1 MAEAYNFQDDDV
13 IAPEVY
19 GRIGHPHEA
28 FSWLRRNDPLR
39 WVEPENFRPFWAV
52 TKHADIIEIEKNPA
66 VFASEPRPI
75 LIPEQTQPE
84 LREELIMEIFKRL
97 QDRPKLL
104 EVLATAGEQGLIR
117 SLVQMDPPDHTNY
130 RALVQPWFKP
140 SNIKAL
146 EGRLNVITGDDSVKP

>member
-1 MAEAYNFQDDDV
+1 MAHAYEFRDDDV

-19 GRIGHPHEA
+19 GRSGHPHDA
-28 FSWLRRNDPLR
+28 FTWLRHNDPLR
-39 WVEPENFRPFWAV
+39 WVVPKGFRPFWAV
-52 TKHADIIEIEKNPA
+52 TKHADVIEIEKNPE

-84 LREELIMEIFKRL
+84 LKQELLMEIFKRL

-117 SLVQMDPPDHTNY
+117 SLVQMDPPDHPKY
-130 RALVQPWFKP
+130 RALTDGRGLAEDGSQASAGP
-140 SNIKAL
+140 SA
-146 EGRLNVITGDDSVKP
+146 TGGK

>member
-1 MAEAYNFQDDDV
+1 MGAA
-13 IAPEVY
+13 AT
-19 GRIGHPHEA
+19 RT
-28 FSWLRRNDPLR
+28 RRLPGCAAMTR
-39 WVEPENFRPFWAV
+39 CVWVEPTKFSPFWAV

-66 VFASEPRPI
+66 VFASGPRPI

-84 LREELIMEIFKRL
+84 LREELVVEIFKRL
-97 QDRPKLL
+97 EDRPKLL

-117 SLVQMDPPDHTNY
+117 SLVQMDPPDHTSY

-146 EGRLNVITGDDSVKP
+146 EERLKPDHPFDHR